1 MAEPNSLTEN
11 LVKRF
16 GAVDYVVFALSLAV
30 SAAIGKNKVIHI
42 FFCYLVVYSISQT
55 TLTIT

>member
-30 SAAIGKNKVIHI
+30 SAAIGKNKVIYI
-42 FFCYLVVYSISQT
+42 FCYLVVYSISQT